1 MNLDRRTL
9 VKGAAAAAATA
20 ALPARIGQA
29 QAGKKISILTW
40 NIPDQADL
48 INAWIKAFQTKH
60 QGVEV
65 EWLDKKGP
73 ELPTFYQT
81 QLVAGTPPDIIN
93 TQGALWLEYAAN
105 GALQDLTDH
114 FKNDP
119 EVKDR
124 FQKDYLANWTYEGK
138 NFMFP
143 FYITKTLL
151 FWNKSMFKE
160 AGLAGPP
167 ETFDQV
173 MQYAAKMAG
182 GEKTG
187 FITLNFDWLFWPL
200 FAANDIKLLTPD
212 MKQAAFNT
220 PQAQELV
227 AKLAKATD
235 SGAINK
241 VSWTGRWV
249 ENNGA
254 FAAGNVGMHHAHSP
268 AFFFVRGQ
276 GKWVNPETLGAAHF
290 PGGWSTP
297 NSHGLGISKGSK
309 SPELAYEFLKMI
321 TNDEWTKRFA
331 TERKVLTG
339 NVRTDTAVLQEMKT
353 SDPLAEQVLRTQIEL
368 TDRQVG
374 NWATPV
380 DSQLKEAFYPELQSA
395 LLGRVSAKDALA
407 EAERKVNRVLR
418 RA

>member
-1 MNLDRRTL
+1 MKVDRRTV
-9 VKGAAAAAATA
+9 VKGAAAAAASV
-20 ALPARIGQA
+20 ALPARIGRA
-29 QAGKKISILTW
+29 QSGKKISLLTW

-48 INAWIKAFQTKH
+48 INAWIKAFQEKH
-60 QGVEV
+60 PGVEV

-105 GALQDLTDH
+105 GALQDLTPFIRD
-114 FKNDP
+114 DP
-119 EVKDR
+119 EMKDR
-124 FQKDYLANWTYEGK
+124 FHKDYLANWTYEGK
-138 NFMFP
+138 NYMFP

-151 FWNKSMFKE
+151 FWNKTMFRE
-160 AGLAGPP
+160 AGLSGPP

-173 MQYAAKMAG
+173 MDYAAKMAG

-187 FITLNFDWLFWPL
+187 FITLNFDWLYWPM
-200 FAANDIKLLTPD
+200 FATNDIKLLTPD

-220 PQAQELV
+220 PKAQELV
-227 AKLAKATD
+227 ARLAKATE

-268 AFFFVRGQ
+268 AFFFIRGQ
-276 GKWVNPETLGAAHF
+276 GKWVNPDTLGATHF

-309 SPELAYEFLKMI
+309 NPELAYEFLKMI
-321 TNDEWTKRFA
+321 TNDQWTKRFA

-339 NVRTDTAVLQEMKT
+339 NVKTDIAALQEMKT
-353 SDPLAEQVLRTQIEL
+353 ADPLAEQVLRTQIEL

-374 NWATPV
+374 NWPTPL

-395 LLGRVSAKDALA
+395 LLGRVSAKDALT

-418 RA
+418 RG